1 MQSITHVLQSQSIST
16 ELKCYFLG
24 PSRVFCSEEKV
35 VDGYE
40 QINVAA
46 SLAPKDWLGPSTLLG

>member
-1 MQSITHVLQSQSIST
+1 MST
-16 ELKCYFLG
+16 ELKCHFLG

-35 VDGYE
+35 VDRYG

-46 SLAPKDWLGPSTLLG
+46 SLWLPRTGLVQVLSWV